1 MTIRKGGEWGEAGR
15 LAPGSAVATSDRQLA
30 ELIGGFLAADQAP
43 PPIGLS
49 GGDLHASIGSPSPDR
64 MWTEDARILP
74 IDVIEIRLDDDEPV
88 LCVAHL
94 AAGGPLRWLTET
106 LVVMNATSL
115 GGQNLGPKAHPGD
128 GLIDVTH
135 GRVPLVD
142 WFTARRRAGA
152 GAHLPHPGLRT
163 TRVDELD
170 VTLGHRLAVRI
181 DGVARG
187 RVRRVRCRVLVDAA
201 SIVA

>member
-1 MTIRKGGEWGEAGR
+1 MTIRKGGEWGEPGR
-15 LAPGSAVATSDRQLA
+15 LARGSVVATSDRQLA
-30 ELIGGFLAADQAP
+30 ELIGGFLASDEVP

-64 MWTEDARILP
+64 MWTDDARVLP
-74 IDVIEIRLDDDEPV
+74 IDVIEIRLDDDDPV

-94 AAGGPLRWLTET
+94 VAGRPLRWLTET

-135 GRVPLVD
+135 GRVPLGD

-163 TRVDELD
+163 SRVSELD
-170 VTLGHRLAVRI
+170 LVLGHRLTVRI

-187 RVRRVRCRVLVDAA
+187 RASRVRCRVLVDFAA
-201 SIVA
+201 IVA